1 MKVKYLFGALVI
13 PVAFSACTSEE
24 FEFAQTP
31 SLNGS
36 ALDGRSKG
44 VVTLS
49 VDKADVEDENSTRVN
64 GAQVPGTNSISWQ
77 WMNANDKLGGVV
89 VDYKADGSIVEH
101 NYLGAK
107 GYVITNYPF
116 APQIDGPS
124 ATADFTTPTAVVQ
137 GAYMFYS
144 QYDGNAVQRGV
155 VEDKIARI
163 QTVNAGWEKGLEQV
177 GSDAT
182 VGGENFFVSPIADLA
197 VADGAVNENPLT
209 LTSAHALLHI
219 KLNSDV
225 EDKYYAGNGFQI
237 NKIVLRTMGDTDQ
250 FNLAQTIN
258 PIEISN
264 IQAQVYNELKEKNN
278 KIYEAFRVVKTDAGV
293 ATQATIVQPS
303 KDIPSDKVRA
313 AMKCVLNKIQGKD
326 ILTGKENTEVISDI
340 SEPGT
345 ETTTDLVYQL
355 ETPFSFKK
363 ADDVFELLVIIPE
376 GKYTKNSTAAKEYQ
390 GKTEGVWHMTVYTS
404 EGTYDEYIG
413 KDKIVAH
420 RGKKLNIHDRTLTIK
435 GGQTNINLFDPNE
448 AFNIESTEDYNYVIE
463 YVNNHFR
470 DFGNAS
476 DWKAPVLNL
485 VAGKTIDVD
494 AAHMFPNF
502 PVKYIGGATLNVK
515 GQNATYE
522 FNPKN
527 IILGTGANR
536 PTIKIDDAGST
547 IKFTTSVDGTAGDDG
562 VNATCALK
570 LDSKAKIEIAEC
582 DKVGKMVV
590 NFEKLV
596 SGTNMNIGK
605 KATVNVS
612 GTTETKGALTVGEE
626 ADVNLTGDATFNG
639 TTTVGKKAQVD
650 AAAKLT
656 TNGVVNVNEDAD
668 ITVNG
673 AYTNGSTMTVDKLAK
688 VTLKAASVNKKN
700 SSITLEGTAELV
712 SENTFT
718 NEENASVLVKKCDNQ
733 MNDKTRAKAIFKN
746 LNNDGNITLEA
757 SVDKKGTYG
766 AYVEVATKFTNGEK
780 GKVSNNGEFIINE
793 IANKGNLTLESDPYA
808 RFAVQS
814 GKYTID
820 GKGSVVL
827 ADPTEYEMYDSYYTG
842 RNDLMDTDIEGV
854 VEATINQESYNKIY
868 ANFKS
873 AALAGQEKALD
884 VLNKITVD
892 GELKVKNESLDNV
905 DFVLPANAKLVAEQT
920 NLVINSLTAIGASS
934 LTTNLP
940 GNDPVKVTINNQV
953 NVKADFTI
961 ESRINAN
968 LPVGVES
975 GAFTPN
981 DTYVGALNVY
991 NGKFINNGSIN
1002 TSVNNEKKALFA
1014 VVKNGATIENKGA
1027 IGYYHATVPA
1037 VTTYYSQA
1045 ELDIINALNAAF
1057 KASQSYYTRVAAGDQ
1072 SALVPKTPAYN
1083 ATWSGAT
1090 TTKFTFARWIK
1101 WVKAGCPSV
1110 FVDSG
1115 YTFLTFEKNDGNFVE
1130 PTVSDVVANN
1140 IDGVYATLKITGNTA
1155 STDVAN
1161 LFCEANKDNTF
1172 TTADN
1177 LVKAFTPAVDP
1188 VLGHYIMVRKN
1199 FGTIDLTGATGN
1211 NKWTVGGI
1219 GDNTK
1224 GTKKGEFSTNVLETG
1239 AVTLLGIG
1247 AM

>member
-1 MKVKYLFGALVI
+1 MKVKYLFGALVL

-77 WMNANDKLGGVV
+77 WMNADDKLGGVV

-124 ATADFTTPTAVVQ
+124 ATADFSTPTAVVQ

-155 VEDKIARI
+155 IEDKIARI

-225 EDKYYAGNGFQI
+225 ESKYYDGDGFQI
-237 NKIVLRTMGDTDQ
+237 NKIVLRTMGDTDNFQ
-250 FNLAQTIN
+250 LAQTIN
-258 PIEISN
+258 PADISK
-264 IQAQVYNELKEKNN
+264 IQAEVYNELKEKNN
-278 KIYEAFRVVKTDAGV
+278 KIYEAFRVVKTEAGV

-303 KDIPSDKVRA
+303 TANPSDKVRA

-326 ILTGKENTEVISDI
+326 ILTGKENTEAISDI
-340 SEPGT
+340 SEYGT

-376 GKYTKNSTAAKEYQ
+376 GKYTKNSTPAPKEYQ

-435 GGQTNINLFDPNE
+435 GSQTNINLFDPNE

-476 DWKAPVLNL
+476 DWKAPVLKL

-502 PVKYIGGATLNVK
+502 PVKYIGGATLNVI
-515 GQNATYE
+515 GQNATYV
-522 FNPKN
+522 FNPEN

-547 IKFTTSVDGTAGDDG
+547 IKFTMDVNGNVDADGDG
-562 VNATCALK
+562 ENITRALK
-570 LDSKAKIEIAEC
+570 LESNAKIEIAE
-582 DKVGKMVV
+582 GKEVK
-590 NFEKLV
+590 FEKLV
-596 SGTNMNIGK
+596 SGTNMTIGK
-605 KATVNVS
+605 KAKVNVIKS
-612 GTTETKGALTVGEE
+612 GKTETKGALTIGEE
-626 ADVNLTGDATFNG
+626 AAVNLTGDATFNG
-639 TTTVGKKAQVD
+639 TTTVGKKAQVN

-673 AYTNGSTMTVDKLAK
+673 AYTNGSTMTIDKLAK
-688 VTLKAASVNKKN
+688 VTLKNT
-700 SSITLEGTAELV
+700 SSNTGAITLEGTAELI
-712 SENTFT
+712 SETSF
-718 NEENASVLVKKCDNQ
+718 ENKKSATILVKKCDNQ
-733 MNDKTRAKAIFKN
+733 MNDKTRAKAEFEDLKN
-746 LNNDGNITLEA
+746 AGNITLEA

-766 AYVEVATKFTNGEK
+766 AYVNIAGTFTNEET
-780 GKVSNNGEFIINE
+780 GKVSNNGEFKVNT
-793 IANKGNLTLESDPYA
+793 IANSGNITLESDPYA
-808 RFAVQS
+808 LISVNS
-814 GKYTID
+814 GKYTTD

-842 RNDLMDTDIEGV
+842 RNKLAGIAGV

-868 ANFKS
+868 ANYMS
-873 AALAGQEKALD
+873 PALSGQEKALD

-892 GELKVKNESLDNV
+892 GELKVKNASLDNV

-920 NLVINSLTAIGASS
+920 NLVVNSLTANGASS

-940 GNDPVKVTINNQV
+940 NNQIATVTINKMV
-953 NVKADFTI
+953 NVNADFTI
-961 ESRINAN
+961 DSRINAVLTVN
-968 LPVGVES
+968 FEQTVDKKYYGI
-975 GAFTPN
+975 
-981 DTYVGALNVY
+981 LNVN
-991 NGKFINNGSIN
+991 NGTFTNNGSIN
-1002 TSVNNEKKALFA
+1002 GSITTKDPIFAAISANATLKNNGTIGQFTPAKDA
-1014 VVKNGATIENKGA
+1014 VVTYYTAAEIAAFNAFNKAYNDHIGSYYIRELTGTVAENDKPAWGAAPTRSQFTFPVWKMWISAGCPAYFTNGNYSWKIYLADNGKYEP
-1027 IGYYHATVPA
+1027 VPA
-1037 VTTYYSQA
+1037 VAA
-1045 ELDIINALNAAF
+1045 E
-1057 KASQSYYTRVAAGDQ
+1057 VAA
-1072 SALVPKTPAYN
+1072 LVN
-1083 ATWSGAT
+1083 E
-1090 TTKFTFARWIK
+1090 TK
-1101 WVKAGCPSV
+1101 PSV
-1110 FVDSG
+1110 NKTTGAPDQ
-1115 YTFLTFEKNDGNFVE
+1115 
-1130 PTVSDVVANN
+1130 ANL
-1140 IDGVYATLKITGNTA
+1140 IDGRTTVITEAAKSFTA
-1155 STDVAN
+1155 S
-1161 LFCEANKDNTF
+1161 E
-1172 TTADN
+1172 
-1177 LVKAFTPAVDP
+1177 PAK
-1188 VLGHYIMVRKN
+1188 LGNYIIVRNN
-1199 FGTIDLTGATGN
+1199 FGTFDMTADKCYT
-1211 NKWTVGGI
+1211 I
-1219 GDNTK
+1219 GDIADNTK
-1224 GTKKGEFSTNVLETG
+1224 GTKKGEFTVKVLESSM
-1239 AVTLLGIG
+1239 VTLGG
-1247 AM
+1247 MVP

>member
-1 MKVKYLFGALVI
+1 MKVKYLFGALVL

-36 ALDGRSKG
+36 ALDGRTKG

-77 WMNANDKLGGVV
+77 WMNADDKLGGVV

-197 VADGAVNENPLT
+197 VADGAENENPLT

-225 EDKYYAGNGFQI
+225 ESKYYDGDGFQI
-237 NKIVLRTMGDTDQ
+237 NKIVLRAMGDTDK

-278 KIYEAFRVVKTDAGV
+278 KIYEAFRVVKTEAGV

-303 KDIPSDKVRA
+303 KTIPSDKVRA

-326 ILTGKENTEVISDI
+326 ILTGKENTEAISDI
-340 SEPGT
+340 SEYGT

-376 GKYTKNSTAAKEYQ
+376 GKYTKNSTPAKEYQ

-527 IILGTGANR
+527 IILGTDANR

-547 IKFTTSVDGTAGDDG
+547 IKFTTSVDATAGVDG
-562 VNATCALK
+562 VDATCALK

-656 TNGVVNVNEDAD
+656 TNGVVNVNEGAV

-673 AYTNGSTMTVDKLAK
+673 AYTNGSTMTIDKLAK
-688 VTLKAASVNKKN
+688 VTLKNT
-700 SSITLEGTAELV
+700 SSNTGAITLEGTAELI
-712 SENTFT
+712 SATSFENKK
-718 NEENASVLVKKCDNQ
+718 NATILVKKCDNQ
-733 MNDKTRAKAIFKN
+733 MNDKTRAKAEFKDLKN
-746 LNNDGNITLEA
+746 AGNITLEA

-766 AYVEVATKFTNGEK
+766 AYVNIAGTFTNEET
-780 GKVSNNGEFIINE
+780 GKVSNNGEFKVNA
-793 IANKGNLTLESDPYA
+793 IANSGNITLESDPYA
-808 RFAVQS
+808 LISVNS
-814 GKYTID
+814 GFYTNTTTN
-820 GKGSVVL
+820 KGSVVL

-842 RNDLMDTDIEGV
+842 RNDLIDTDIEGV

-868 ANFKS
+868 ANYTS
-873 AALAGQEKALD
+873 TALAGQEKALD

-892 GELKVKNESLDNV
+892 GELKVKNASLDNV

-920 NLVINSLTAIGASS
+920 NLVINSLTANGASS

-940 GNDPVKVTINNQV
+940 NNDEATVTIKEMV
-953 NVKADFTI
+953 NVNADFTI
-961 ESRINAN
+961 DSRINAVLTVN
-968 LPVGVES
+968 FEQTVDKKYYGI
-975 GAFTPN
+975 
-981 DTYVGALNVY
+981 LNVN
-991 NGKFINNGSIN
+991 NGTFTNNGSIN
-1002 TSVNNEKKALFA
+1002 GSITTKNPIFAAISANATLKNNGTIGQFTPAKDA
-1014 VVKNGATIENKGA
+1014 VVE
-1027 IGYYHATVPA
+1027 
-1037 VTTYYSQA
+1037 YYSA
-1045 ELDIINALNAAF
+1045 SELAAF
-1057 KASQSYYTRVAAGDQ
+1057 NAFNK
-1072 SALVPKTPAYN
+1072 AYN
-1083 ATWSGAT
+1083 DFQNAKYYIRRLDGTVASNSSEWNGSSVIVRDNFES
-1090 TTKFTFARWIK
+1090 FTVWK
-1101 WVKAGCPSV
+1101 LWVAAGCPSY
-1110 FVDSG
+1110 FTNGNFSWKI
-1115 YTFLTFEKNDGNFVE
+1115 YLKNDGKYDPV
-1130 PTVSDVVANN
+1130 PAVAAEVAALVNETKPSVN
-1140 IDGVYATLKITGNTA
+1140 KTTGAPDQANLIDGRTTVITEAAKSFTA
-1155 STDVAN
+1155 S
-1161 LFCEANKDNTF
+1161 E
-1172 TTADN
+1172 
-1177 LVKAFTPAVDP
+1177 PAK
-1188 VLGHYIMVRKN
+1188 LGNYIIVRNN
-1199 FGTIDLTGATGN
+1199 FGTFDMTADKCYT
-1211 NKWTVGGI
+1211 I
-1219 GDNTK
+1219 GDIADNTK
-1224 GTKKGEFSTNVLETG
+1224 GTKKGEFTVKVLESSM
-1239 AVTLLGIG
+1239 VTLGG
-1247 AM
+1247 MVP

>member
-77 WMNANDKLGGVV
+77 WMNADDKLGGVV
-89 VDYKADGSIVEH
+89 VDYKHDGSVVEH
-101 NYLGAK
+101 DYLGAK

-116 APQIDGPS
+116 APQIDAPS
-124 ATADFTTPTAVVQ
+124 AAADFSTPTAVVQ

-144 QYDGNAVQRGV
+144 QYDGTAVQRGV
-155 VEDKIARI
+155 IEDEIARI

-177 GSDAT
+177 GSDASLD
-182 VGGENFFVSPIADLA
+182 GENFFVSPIVNLA
-197 VADGAVNENPLT
+197 VADGAVNKNPLT

-225 EDKYYAGNGFQI
+225 ESKYYDGDGFQI
-237 NKIVLRTMGDTDQ
+237 NKIVLRTMGDTDV
-250 FNLAQTIN
+250 FKLAQTIN
-258 PIEISN
+258 PADIDD
-264 IQAQVYNELKEKNN
+264 IQESVYKELKDVKKNDAY
-278 KIYEAFRVVKTDAGV
+278 KAFNTGANYSIN
-293 ATQATIVQPS
+293 ATH
-303 KDIPSDKVRA
+303 DKARA

-326 ILTGKENTEVISDI
+326 ILTGVENTDQISDI
-340 SEPGT
+340 SEYGT

-355 ETPFSFKK
+355 EAPFSFKK

-376 GKYTKNSTAAKEYQ
+376 GKYTKNSTPAKEYQ

-413 KDKIVAH
+413 AEKIVAH
-420 RGKKLNIHDRTLTIK
+420 RGKKLNIHNRTLTIK

-547 IKFTTSVDGTAGDDG
+547 IKFNTDVKAATGLTDGE
-562 VNATCALK
+562 NATCALK
-570 LDSKAKIEIAEC
+570 LDSKAKIEIAE
-582 DKVGKMVV
+582 GKEV

-605 KATVNVS
+605 KAVVKVS

-626 ADVNLTGDATFNG
+626 AAVNLTGDAAFNG
-639 TTTVGKKAQVD
+639 TTTVGKKAQVT

-656 TNGVVNVNEDAD
+656 TNGVVNVNENAA

-673 AYTNGSTMTVDKLAK
+673 EYTNGSTMTIDKLAK
-688 VTLKAASVNKKN
+688 VTLKNT
-700 SSITLEGTAELV
+700 SSNTGAITLEGTAELI
-712 SENTFT
+712 SATSFENKK
-718 NEENASVLVKKCDNQ
+718 NATILVKKCDNQ
-733 MNDKTRAKAIFKN
+733 MNDKTRAKAEFKDLTN
-746 LNNDGNITLEA
+746 AGNITLEA

-766 AYVEVATKFTNGEK
+766 AYMNITGTFTNAET
-780 GKVSNNGEFIINE
+780 GKVSNNGEFKVNT
-793 IANKGNLTLESDPYA
+793 IANSGNITLESDPYA
-808 RFAVQS
+808 LISVDNGSFTTS
-814 GKYTID
+814 

-842 RNDLMDTDIEGV
+842 RNKLEGIAGV

-868 ANFKS
+868 ANFTS

-892 GELKVKNESLDNV
+892 GELKVKNASLDNV

-920 NLVINSLTAIGASS
+920 DLKINSLTANGASS

-940 GNDPVKVTINNQV
+940 NNQIATVTIKEMV
-953 NVKADFTI
+953 NVNADFTI
-961 ESRINAN
+961 DSRINAVLTVN
-968 LPVGVES
+968 FEQTVDKKYYGI
-975 GAFTPN
+975 
-981 DTYVGALNVY
+981 LNVN
-991 NGKFINNGSIN
+991 NGTFTNNGSIN
-1002 TSVNNEKKALFA
+1002 GSITTKDPIFAAISANATLKNNGTIGQFTPAKDA
-1014 VVKNGATIENKGA
+1014 VVEYYSASELAAFNAFNKAYNDHIGSYYIRELTGTVAENDKPAWGAAPTRSQFTFPVWKMWISAGCPAYFTNGNYSWKIYLADNGKYEP
-1027 IGYYHATVPA
+1027 VPA
-1037 VTTYYSQA
+1037 VAA
-1045 ELDIINALNAAF
+1045 E
-1057 KASQSYYTRVAAGDQ
+1057 VAA
-1072 SALVPKTPAYN
+1072 LVN
-1083 ATWSGAT
+1083 E
-1090 TTKFTFARWIK
+1090 TK
-1101 WVKAGCPSV
+1101 PSV
-1110 FVDSG
+1110 NKTTGAPDQ
-1115 YTFLTFEKNDGNFVE
+1115 
-1130 PTVSDVVANN
+1130 ANL
-1140 IDGVYATLKITGNTA
+1140 IDGRTTVITEAAKSFTA
-1155 STDVAN
+1155 S
-1161 LFCEANKDNTF
+1161 E
-1172 TTADN
+1172 
-1177 LVKAFTPAVDP
+1177 PAK
-1188 VLGHYIMVRKN
+1188 LGNYIIVRNN
-1199 FGTIDLTGATGN
+1199 FGTFDMTADKCYT
-1211 NKWTVGGI
+1211 I
-1219 GDNTK
+1219 GDIADNTK
-1224 GTKKGEFSTNVLETG
+1224 GTKKGEFTVKVLESSM
-1239 AVTLLGIG
+1239 VTLGG
-1247 AM
+1247 MVP

>member
-1 MKVKYLFGALVI
+1 MKVKYLFGALVL

-36 ALDGRSKG
+36 ALDGRTKG

-49 VDKADVEDENSTRVN
+49 VDKADVENENSTRVN

-77 WMNANDKLGGVV
+77 WMNADDKLGGVV

-197 VADGAVNENPLT
+197 VADGAENENPLT

-225 EDKYYAGNGFQI
+225 ESKYYDGDGFQI
-237 NKIVLRTMGDTDQ
+237 NKIVLRAMGDTDK

-278 KIYEAFRVVKTDAGV
+278 KIYEAFRVVKTEAGV

-303 KDIPSDKVRA
+303 KTIPSDKVRA

-326 ILTGKENTEVISDI
+326 ILTGKENTEAISDI
-340 SEPGT
+340 SEYGT

-376 GKYTKNSTAAKEYQ
+376 GKYTKNSTPAKEYQ

-502 PVKYIGGATLNVK
+502 PVKYIGGATLNVIGK
-515 GQNATYE
+515 NATYE

-527 IILGTGANR
+527 IILGTDANR

-547 IKFTTSVDGTAGDDG
+547 IKFTTSVDATAGVDG
-562 VNATCALK
+562 VDATHALK

-605 KATVNVS
+605 NATVIL
-612 GTTETKGALTVGEE
+612 K
-626 ADVNLTGDATFNG
+626 GDATFNG

-656 TNGVVNVNEDAD
+656 TNGVVSVNEEAE

-673 AYTNGSTMTVDKLAK
+673 AYTNGSTMTIDKLAK
-688 VTLKAASVNKKN
+688 VILKNT
-700 SSITLEGTAELV
+700 SSNTGAITLEGTAELT
-712 SENTFT
+712 SETSF
-718 NEENASVLVKKCDNQ
+718 ENKMNATILVKKCDNQ
-733 MNDKTRAKAIFKN
+733 MNDKTRAKAEFKN
-746 LNNDGNITLEA
+746 LKNAGNITLEA

-766 AYVEVATKFTNGEK
+766 AYVNIAGTFTNDET
-780 GKVSNNGEFIINE
+780 GKVSNNGEFKVNA
-793 IANKGNLTLESDPYA
+793 IANSGNITLESDPYA
-808 RFAVQS
+808 LISVNS
-814 GKYTID
+814 GFYTNTTTN
-820 GKGSVVL
+820 KGSVVL

-842 RNDLMDTDIEGV
+842 KNKLTGIAIAGV

-868 ANFKS
+868 ANYTS
-873 AALAGQEKALD
+873 TALAGQEKALD

-892 GELKVKNESLDNV
+892 GELKVKNASLDNV
-905 DFVLPANAKLVAEQT
+905 DFVLPANAKLVSEQT
-920 NLVINSLTAIGASS
+920 NLVINSLTANGASS

-940 GNDPVKVTINNQV
+940 NNQKATVTITKKV
-953 NVKADFTI
+953 NVNADFII
-961 ESRINAN
+961 ESRINAIVTEGFEEGLGTN
-968 LPVGVES
+968 KYKGI
-975 GAFTPN
+975 
-981 DTYVGALNVY
+981 LNV
-991 NGKFINNGSIN
+991 NKGTFTNNGTIN
-1002 TSVNNEKKALFA
+1002 ASKDVNSPIFATIAAEGTLKNNGVIGNYTAAKDA
-1014 VVKNGATIENKGA
+1014 VV
-1027 IGYYHATVPA
+1027 
-1037 VTTYYSQA
+1037 TYYTAA
-1045 ELDIINALNAAF
+1045 EIAAF
-1057 KASQSYYTRVAAGDQ
+1057 NAFNKAYNDHIGSYYIRELTGTVAENDKPAWGAAPTRSQ
-1072 SALVPKTPAYN
+1072 
-1083 ATWSGAT
+1083 
-1090 TTKFTFARWIK
+1090 FTFPVWKMWIS
-1101 WVKAGCPSV
+1101 AGCPSYFTNGNYSWKIYLADNGKYEPV
-1110 FVDSG
+1110 PAVAAEVAALVD
-1115 YTFLTFEKNDGNFVE
+1115 
-1130 PTVSDVVANN
+1130 
-1140 IDGVYATLKITGNTA
+1140 ATKPALNKTTGAQTE
-1155 STDVAN
+1155 AN
-1161 LFCEANKDNTF
+1161 LLDGRTATITEA
-1172 TTADN
+1172 
-1177 LVKAFTPAVDP
+1177 VKAFTAAAPAK
-1188 VLGHYIMVRKN
+1188 LGNYILIRN
-1199 FGTIDLTGATGN
+1199 NYGTIDMTAN
-1211 NKWTVGGI
+1211 NITTI
-1219 GDNTK
+1219 GDIVDNTK
-1224 GTKKGEFSTNVLETG
+1224 GTKKGEFTVKTLESG
-1239 AVTLLGIG
+1239 LVTLGGLIP
-1247 AM
+1247 

>member
-1 MKVKYLFGALVI
+1 M
-13 PVAFSACTSEE
+13 
-24 FEFAQTP
+24 
-31 SLNGS
+31 
-36 ALDGRSKG
+36 
-44 VVTLS
+44 S

-77 WMNANDKLGGVV
+77 WMNADDKLGGVV

-124 ATADFTTPTAVVQ
+124 ATADFTTPTAVVH

-155 VEDKIARI
+155 IEDKIARI

-225 EDKYYAGNGFQI
+225 ESKYYDGDGFQI
-237 NKIVLRTMGDTDQ
+237 NKIVLRAMGDTDQ

-278 KIYEAFRVVKTDAGV
+278 KIYEAFRVVKTEAGV

-326 ILTGKENTEVISDI
+326 ILTGKENTEAISDI
-340 SEPGT
+340 SEYGT

-376 GKYTKNSTAAKEYQ
+376 GKYTKNSTPAKEYQ

-476 DWKAPVLNL
+476 DWKAPVLKL

-502 PVKYIGGATLNVK
+502 PVKYIGGATLNVIGK
-515 GQNATYE
+515 NATYE

-527 IILGTGANR
+527 IILGTDANR

-547 IKFTTSVDGTAGDDG
+547 IKFTMDVNGNVDADGDG
-562 VNATCALK
+562 ENITRALK
-570 LDSKAKIEIAEC
+570 LESNAKIEIAE
-582 DKVGKMVV
+582 GKEVK
-590 NFEKLV
+590 FEKLV
-596 SGTNMNIGK
+596 SGTNMTIGK
-605 KATVNVS
+605 KAKVNVIKS
-612 GTTETKGALTVGEE
+612 GKTETKGALTIGEE
-626 ADVNLTGDATFNG
+626 AAVNLTGEATFNG
-639 TTTVGKKAQVD
+639 TTTVGKKAQVN

-673 AYTNGSTMTVDKLAK
+673 AYANGSTMTIDKLAK
-688 VTLKAASVNKKN
+688 VTLKNT
-700 SSITLEGTAELV
+700 SSNTGAITLEGTAELI
-712 SENTFT
+712 SETSF
-718 NEENASVLVKKCDNQ
+718 ENKKSATILVKKCDNQ
-733 MNDKTRAKAIFKN
+733 MNDKTRAKAEFKDLKN
-746 LNNDGNITLEA
+746 AGNITLEA

-766 AYVEVATKFTNGEK
+766 AYVNIAGTFTNEET
-780 GKVSNNGEFIINE
+780 GKVSNNGEFKVNA
-793 IANKGNLTLESDPYA
+793 IANSGNITLESDPYA
-808 RFAVQS
+808 LISVNS
-814 GKYTID
+814 GSYTTS

-842 RNDLMDTDIEGV
+842 RNKLAGIAGV

-868 ANFKS
+868 ANFAS

-892 GELKVKNESLDNV
+892 GELKVKNASLDNV

-920 NLVINSLTAIGASS
+920 NLVVNSLTANGASS

-940 GNDPVKVTINNQV
+940 NNQIATVTINKMV
-953 NVKADFTI
+953 NVNADFTI
-961 ESRINAN
+961 DSRINAVLTVN
-968 LPVGVES
+968 FEQTVDKKYYGI
-975 GAFTPN
+975 
-981 DTYVGALNVY
+981 LNVN
-991 NGKFINNGSIN
+991 NGTFTNNGSIN
-1002 TSVNNEKKALFA
+1002 GSITTKDPIFAAISANATLKNN
-1014 VVKNGATIENKGA
+1014 GT

-1037 VTTYYSQA
+1037 VITNYTQA

-1140 IDGVYATLKITGNTA
+1140 IDGVYATLKITGNAA

-1161 LFCEANKDNTF
+1161 LFCEANADKTF
-1172 TTADN
+1172 TTANN

-1188 VLGHYIMVRKN
+1188 VLGNYIIVRNN
-1199 FGTIDLTGATGN
+1199 FGTFDMTADKCYT
-1211 NKWTVGGI
+1211 I
-1219 GDNTK
+1219 GDIADNTK
-1224 GTKKGEFSTNVLETG
+1224 GTKKGEFTVKVLESSM
-1239 AVTLLGIG
+1239 VTLGG
-1247 AM
+1247 MVP

>member
-1 MKVKYLFGALVI
+1 MKVKYLFGALVL

-36 ALDGRSKG
+36 ALDGRTKG

-77 WMNANDKLGGVV
+77 WMNADDKLGGVV

-124 ATADFTTPTAVVQ
+124 ATADFTTPTAVVH

-155 VEDKIARI
+155 IEDKIARI

-225 EDKYYAGNGFQI
+225 ESKYYDGDGFQI
-237 NKIVLRTMGDTDQ
+237 NKIVLRAMGDTDQ

-278 KIYEAFRVVKTDAGV
+278 KIYEAFRVVKTEAGV

-326 ILTGKENTEVISDI
+326 ILTGKENTEAISDI
-340 SEPGT
+340 SEYGT

-355 ETPFSFKK
+355 KTPFSFKK

-376 GKYTKNSTAAKEYQ
+376 GKYTKNSTPAKEYQ

-527 IILGTGANR
+527 IILGKDDKR

-547 IKFTTSVDGTAGDDG
+547 IKFNTDVKAATGLTDGE
-562 VNATCALK
+562 NATCALK
-570 LDSKAKIEIAEC
+570 LDSKAKIEIAE
-582 DKVGKMVV
+582 GKEV
-590 NFEKLV
+590 NFETLV
-596 SGTNMNIGK
+596 SGTNMTIGK
-605 KATVNVS
+605 KAKVNVIKS
-612 GTTETKGALTVGEE
+612 GKTETKGALTVGEE
-626 ADVNLTGDATFNG
+626 AAVNLTGDATFNG
-639 TTTVGKKAQVD
+639 TTTVGKKAQVT

-656 TNGVVNVNEDAD
+656 TNGVVNVNENAA

-673 AYTNGSTMTVDKLAK
+673 TYANGSTMTIDKLAK
-688 VTLKAASVNKKN
+688 VTLKNT
-700 SSITLEGTAELV
+700 SSNTGAITLEGTAELT
-712 SENTFT
+712 SATSFENKK
-718 NEENASVLVKKCDNQ
+718 NATILVKKCDNQ
-733 MNDKTRAKAIFKN
+733 MNDKTRAKAEFKDLKN
-746 LNNDGNITLEA
+746 AGNITLEA

-766 AYVEVATKFTNGEK
+766 AYVNIAGTFTNEET
-780 GKVSNNGEFIINE
+780 GKVSNNGEFKVNA
-793 IANKGNLTLESDPYA
+793 IANSGNITLESDPYA
-808 RFAVQS
+808 LISVNS
-814 GKYTID
+814 GSYTTS

-842 RNDLMDTDIEGV
+842 RNKLAGIAGV

-868 ANFKS
+868 ANFAS

-892 GELKVKNESLDNV
+892 GELKVKNASLDNV

-920 NLVINSLTAIGASS
+920 NLVVNSLTANGASS

-940 GNDPVKVTINNQV
+940 DNQIATVTINKMV
-953 NVKADFTI
+953 NVNADFTI
-961 ESRINAN
+961 DSRINAVLTVN
-968 LPVGVES
+968 FEQTVDKKYYGI
-975 GAFTPN
+975 
-981 DTYVGALNVY
+981 LNVN
-991 NGKFINNGSIN
+991 NGTFTNNGSIN
-1002 TSVNNEKKALFA
+1002 GSITTKDPIFAAISANATLKNNGTIGQFTPAKDA
-1014 VVKNGATIENKGA
+1014 VVEYYSASELAAFNAFNKAYNDHIGSYYIRELTGTVAENDKPAWGAAPTRSQFTFPVWKMWISAGCPAYFTNGNYSWKIYLADNGKYEP
-1027 IGYYHATVPA
+1027 VPA
-1037 VTTYYSQA
+1037 VAA
-1045 ELDIINALNAAF
+1045 E
-1057 KASQSYYTRVAAGDQ
+1057 VAA
-1072 SALVPKTPAYN
+1072 LVN
-1083 ATWSGAT
+1083 E
-1090 TTKFTFARWIK
+1090 TK
-1101 WVKAGCPSV
+1101 PSV
-1110 FVDSG
+1110 NKTTGAPDQ
-1115 YTFLTFEKNDGNFVE
+1115 
-1130 PTVSDVVANN
+1130 ANL
-1140 IDGVYATLKITGNTA
+1140 IDGRTTVITEAAKSFTA
-1155 STDVAN
+1155 S
-1161 LFCEANKDNTF
+1161 E
-1172 TTADN
+1172 
-1177 LVKAFTPAVDP
+1177 PAK
-1188 VLGHYIMVRKN
+1188 LGNYIIVRNN
-1199 FGTIDLTGATGN
+1199 FGTFDMTADKCYT
-1211 NKWTVGGI
+1211 I
-1219 GDNTK
+1219 GDIADNTK
-1224 GTKKGEFSTNVLETG
+1224 GTKKGEFTVKVLESSM
-1239 AVTLLGIG
+1239 VTLGG
-1247 AM
+1247 MVP

>member
-77 WMNANDKLGGVV
+77 WMNADDKLGGVV

-124 ATADFTTPTAVVQ
+124 ATADFTTPTAVVH

-155 VEDKIARI
+155 IEDQIARI

-225 EDKYYAGNGFQI
+225 ESKYYDGDGFQI
-237 NKIVLRTMGDTDQ
+237 NKIVLRAMGDTDQ

-278 KIYEAFRVVKTDAGV
+278 KIYEAFRVVKTEAGV

-303 KDIPSDKVRA
+303 TANPSDKVRA

-326 ILTGKENTEVISDI
+326 ILTGKENTEAISDI
-340 SEPGT
+340 SEYGT

-376 GKYTKNSTAAKEYQ
+376 GKYTKNSTPKDKEYQ

-476 DWKAPVLNL
+476 DWKAPVLKL

-547 IKFTTSVDGTAGDDG
+547 IKFNTDVKAATGLTDGE
-562 VNATCALK
+562 NATCALK
-570 LDSKAKIEIAEC
+570 LDSKAKIEIAE
-582 DKVGKMVV
+582 GKEV

-605 KATVNVS
+605 KAVVKVS

-626 ADVNLTGDATFNG
+626 AAVNLTGDATFNG
-639 TTTVGKKAQVD
+639 TTTVGKKAQVN

-673 AYTNGSTMTVDKLAK
+673 AYANGSTMTIDKLAK
-688 VTLKAASVNKKN
+688 VTLKNT
-700 SSITLEGTAELV
+700 SSNTGAITLEGTAELT
-712 SENTFT
+712 SATSFENKK
-718 NEENASVLVKKCDNQ
+718 NATILVKKCDNQ
-733 MNDKTRAKAIFKN
+733 MNDKTRAKAEFKDLKN
-746 LNNDGNITLEA
+746 AGNITLEA

-766 AYVEVATKFTNGEK
+766 AYVNIAGTFTNEET
-780 GKVSNNGEFIINE
+780 GKVSNNGEFKVNA
-793 IANKGNLTLESDPYA
+793 IANSGNITLESDPYA
-808 RFAVQS
+808 LISVNS
-814 GKYTID
+814 GSYTTS

-842 RNDLMDTDIEGV
+842 RNKLAGIAGV

-868 ANFKS
+868 ANFAS

-892 GELKVKNESLDNV
+892 GELKVKNASLDNV

-920 NLVINSLTAIGASS
+920 NLVVNSLTANGASS

-940 GNDPVKVTINNQV
+940 NNQIATVTINKMV
-953 NVKADFTI
+953 NVNADFTI
-961 ESRINAN
+961 DSRINAVLTVN
-968 LPVGVES
+968 FEQTVDKKYYGI
-975 GAFTPN
+975 
-981 DTYVGALNVY
+981 LNVN
-991 NGKFINNGSIN
+991 NGTFTNNGSIN
-1002 TSVNNEKKALFA
+1002 GS
-1014 VVKNGATIENKGA
+1014 I
-1027 IGYYHATVPA
+1027 
-1037 VTTYYSQA
+1037 
-1045 ELDIINALNAAF
+1045 
-1057 KASQSYYTRVAAGDQ
+1057 
-1072 SALVPKTPAYN
+1072 
-1083 ATWSGAT
+1083 
-1090 TTKFTFARWIK
+1090 TTKDPIFAAI
-1101 WVKAGCPSV
+1101 S
-1110 FVDSG
+1110 
-1115 YTFLTFEKNDGNFVE
+1115 
-1130 PTVSDVVANN
+1130 AN
-1140 IDGVYATLKITGNTA
+1140 ATLKNNGTIGQ
-1155 STDVAN
+1155 
-1161 LFCEANKDNTF
+1161 
-1172 TTADN
+1172 
-1177 LVKAFTPAVDP
+1177 FTPAKDAVVTYYTAAEIAAFNAFNKAYNDHI
-1188 VLGHYIMVRKN
+1188 GSYYIRE
-1199 FGTIDLTGATGN
+1199 LTG
-1211 NKWTVGGI
+1211 TVAEN
-1219 GDNTK
+1219 DK
-1224 GTKKGEFSTNVLETG
+1224 PAWG
-1239 AVTLLGIG
+1239 AAPTRSQFTFPVWKRLRRNDPGSAG
-1247 AM
+1247 RDPDRGR